1 MEYSI
6 LGTNITMKE
15 ENTYMESISRI
26 IIKAGGSIISLL
38 LCCNPIEVTQTQHRS
53 FSFRH

>member
-1 MEYSI
+1 
-6 LGTNITMKE
+6 
-15 ENTYMESISRI
+15 MESISRI